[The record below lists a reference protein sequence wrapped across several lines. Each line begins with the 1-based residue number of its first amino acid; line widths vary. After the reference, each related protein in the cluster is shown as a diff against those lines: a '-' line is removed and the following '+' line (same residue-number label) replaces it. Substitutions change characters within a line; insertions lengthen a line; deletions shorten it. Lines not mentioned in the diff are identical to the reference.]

1 MKLIFSVVSMAMVV
15 LFRSAATAAVIS
27 DDRND
32 NLVGKP
38 VKIGSRANLDP
49 RSYGTQANLR
59 NHPILERRA
68 DANEILSRQAEKE
81 IKEYV
86 SDLRGYTIG
95 TSWLPDSFGAD
106 AEQLRAELDSIA
118 DMVAKVLPE
127 EPKLLA
133 QLRYAGYLY
142 SKMSGA
148 AGILANFPSMGG
160 IYGCISE
167 AVNLNIGLTRFRNSE
182 GEPDLLAANYVHQIR
197 YGFETALAN
206 LKLSF
211 RRQTLANTPSYLREL
226 FNHEVLIARL
236 TIDEL
241 LEAGIKA
248 GLQM

>member
-1 MKLIFSVVSMAMVV
+1 MKLIFSVVSMAVVV

-27 DDRND
+27 DDKHD
-32 NLVGKP
+32 NLIGKP
-38 VKIGSRANLDP
+38 VKVG
-49 RSYGTQANLR
+49 
-59 NHPILERRA
+59 RRA

-118 DMVAKVLPE
+118 EMVAKVLPE
-127 EPKLLA
+127 EPRLSA
-133 QLRYAGYLY
+133 QLRYARYLH

-148 AGILANFPSMGG
+148 VEKLANFPSMGG

-197 YGFETALAN
+197 YGFETTLEN
-206 LKLSF
+206 LKISF
-211 RRQTLANTPSYLREL
+211 RRQISANTPSYLREL
-226 FNHEVLIARL
+226 FNHEVSNARS